1 MAQLAAATGQPGRK
15 GEALLLILGAI
26 GANGPGDLAPDVTV
40 GFVRTLVQE
49 GVPDA
54 AKLLA
59 IDALL
64 LYKPAPVPVAVV
76 PAPAAAPATP

>member
-1 MAQLAAATGQPGRK
+1 VQQADRK
-15 GEALLLILGAI
+15 GEALLLILSAI
-26 GANGPGDLAPDVTV
+26 GADGPGDLAPDVTA

-54 AKLLA
+54 ARLLA

-64 LYKPAPVPVAVV
+64 LYKPAPAPIAVV
-76 PAPAAAPATP
+76 PAPAIAPATQ